1 MPCLRLRL
9 PKKVHQLPSKAWQSF
24 TFSLHHHHLKFP
36 KSVTTTARRLLRLR
50 PKRRQFGQ
58 RPPRGGARK
67 QYQHLRQSAPNSP
80 ASTVY
85 VDRLFGESPPS
96 SQPSTVEATEA
107 DDGGR
112 KNASVRLKEYVSS
125 LPRIRGIDER
135 AEEFISKFRQQMQIQ
150 REQSILDF
158 QDMLARTA

>member
-1 MPCLRLRL
+1 M
-9 PKKVHQLPSKAWQSF
+9 
-24 TFSLHHHHLKFP
+24 
-36 KSVTTTARRLLRLR
+36 
-50 PKRRQFGQ
+50 
-58 RPPRGGARK
+58 
-67 QYQHLRQSAPNSP
+67 
-80 ASTVY
+80 
-85 VDRLFGESPPS
+85 
-96 SQPSTVEATEA
+96 EATEA